1 MRSLFATILAI
12 SASTSA
18 LPAIANSLKDVSV
31 SPKLTNSLSTIA
43 TGNIQNPAS
52 SQFARRSLDLAKQIP
67 IDVIGLVVVD
77 LNADS
82 WNALGKSQTTDPISA
97 LDKLLTFFGQ
107 FPEISIAKDIQ
118 PWLGKEVALAF
129 SANTEDKLELTF
141 TALSPVADGQKF
153 ELFLNKL
160 KSLDLPKPTETLYQ
174 NVKILE
180 WQLEEESIGDKKPVL
195 SQKKTAITLKSLL
208 SVKQNNDPDTDDQE
222 EDSESEEDPIVPSFP
237 DFSLKRLVIA
247 KLPSGVAVIST
258 NRQAIQKM
266 IDTSI
271 ETSEL
276 RLTPLADHPLFLR
289 SLNNP
294 LWNRSLIAGYGDFK
308 GLGQISELLAADLP
322 ETSEIPGFSRAEYI
336 QGLKYTLGQY
346 SSFDL
351 FTWVTPKGL
360 RSQSNSY
367 FSEVRSPLPKDT
379 ETRDRLLS
387 YLPSNLYGAITS
399 RNLNRQWQWFVE
411 ESKMQPSYKI
421 FVEGVRMLSSL
432 FPLIA
437 GDGLD
442 LDIEKDIISW
452 MDGEYAV
459 VVFPS
464 DHSPFKEIGV
474 DLTIGALIRT
484 SNPEAAN
491 ATLAKLAKF
500 FTGFTEMDENIL
512 QLKKRQVGTTLLT
525 SFEFPDNRVAGKTQS
540 IFAYGWRDR
549 QTLMLTLGANTASA
563 FIPIPMPALAESE
576 MFRDA
581 IADMPQPNF
590 GYFYLNAN
598 AIAKQVATLGFL
610 LFAPNSDIPPS
621 QDKSSQPVLP
631 AEIQKAIDRLGGAVF
646 VYSETS
652 DRFQSDFF
660 LGLNP

>member
-1 MRSLFATILAI
+1 
-12 SASTSA
+12 
-18 LPAIANSLKDVSV
+18 
-31 SPKLTNSLSTIA
+31 
-43 TGNIQNPAS
+43 
-52 SQFARRSLDLAKQIP
+52 
-67 IDVIGLVVVD
+67 
-77 LNADS
+77 
-82 WNALGKSQTTDPISA
+82 
-97 LDKLLTFFGQ
+97 LLTFFSQ
-107 FPEISIAKDIQ
+107 SPQISIAKDIQ
-118 PWLGKEVALAF
+118 PWLGKEMAIAF
-129 SANTEDKLELTF
+129 SANTEDELELIF
-141 TALSPVADGQKF
+141 TALSPVTDGQKF
-153 ELFLNKL
+153 ELFLTKL

-195 SQKKTAITLKSLL
+195 SQKKPAITLKSLL
-208 SVKQNNDPDTDDQE
+208 SNKQDNAPDTDAQE
-222 EDSESEEDPIVPSFP
+222 EDTDSEEEPIVPSDP
-237 DFSLKRLVIA
+237 DFSLKRFAIA

-258 NRQAIQKM
+258 NRQAIQKI
-266 IDTSI
+266 IDTSV

-276 RLTPLADHPLFLR
+276 KVAPLANHPLFLR

-308 GLGQISELLAADLP
+308 GLGQISELVAADLP

-336 QGLKYTLGQY
+336 EGLKYTLGQY

-351 FTWVTPKGL
+351 FTWVTPKGI

-379 ETRDRLLS
+379 QTRDRLLS

-464 DHSPFKEIGV
+464 EHSPFKEIGV

-512 QLKKRQVGTTLLT
+512 QLKKRQVGATLLT
-525 SFEFPDNRVAGKTQS
+525 SFEVPDNQVAGKTQS

-563 FIPIPMPALAESE
+563 FIPIPKPALAQSE

-610 LFAPNSDIPPS
+610 LFAPDSDIPPS
-621 QDKSSQPVLP
+621 QVKSSQPVIP

>member
-18 LPAIANSLKDVSV
+18 LPAIANSIKDVSV
-31 SPKLTNSLSTIA
+31 SSKSSNYLSTIA

-52 SQFARRSLDLAKQIP
+52 SQFAQRSLDLAKQIP

-77 LNADS
+77 LNPDS
-82 WNALGKSQTTDPISA
+82 WNVFGKSQTVDPISA
-97 LDKLLTFFGQ
+97 LDQLLTFFVQ
-107 FPEISIAKDIQ
+107 SPQISIAKDIQ
-118 PWLGKEVALAF
+118 PWLGKEMAITFA
-129 SANTEDKLELTF
+129 ANTEDKLELTF
-141 TALSPVADGQKF
+141 TALSPITDVQKF
-153 ELFLNKL
+153 ELFLNKV
-160 KSLDLPKPTETLYQ
+160 KSINLPKPTETLYQ

-180 WQLEEESIGDKKPVL
+180 WQLQEESIGDKKPVL
-195 SQKKTAITLKSLL
+195 SQKKTAIALKSML
-208 SVKQNNDPDTDDQE
+208 SVKQSNAPDTDDQE
-222 EDSESEEDPIVPSFP
+222 EDSESEEDPIVPSIP

-258 NRQAIQKM
+258 NRQAVQKM
-266 IDTSI
+266 IDTSV
-271 ETSEL
+271 ETAEL
-276 RLTPLADHPLFLR
+276 RLPSLAAHPLFLR

-322 ETSEIPGFSRAEYI
+322 ETSEIPGFSREEYI

-379 ETRDRLLS
+379 ATRDRLLS
-387 YLPSNLYGAITS
+387 YLPSNIYGAITS

-421 FVEGVRMLSSL
+421 FVEGLRMITPWIVGS
-432 FPLIA
+432 
-437 GDGLD
+437 GLD

-464 DHSPFKEIGV
+464 DRSPFKEIGV

-491 ATLAKLAKF
+491 ATLAKLAKH
-500 FTGFTEMDENIL
+500 FTGYREMDENIL
-512 QLKKRQVGTTLLT
+512 QLKKRQVGTTLLN
-525 SFEFPDNRVAGKTQS
+525 SFEFPDNRVPGKTQS

-563 FIPIPMPALAESE
+563 FIPIPKPALAQSE

-610 LFAPNSDIPPS
+610 LSAPNYDVPPS
-621 QDKSSQPVLP
+621 QDKSSSQPVIP
-631 AEIQKAIDRLGGAVF
+631 AEIQKAIDRIGGAVF

-660 LGLNP
+660 LGLNL